1 MEYGHEAIRVGTEHG
16 NRHWAR
22 SMAGGNGAW
31 MVGTGHAWKAGLKVV
46 QALRWAMGIEDE
58 PKDGHGA
65 WKGHDTDSKRRNSFS

>member
-1 MEYGHEAIRVGTEHG
+1 MEGEHVARLVATGQG
-16 NRHWAR
+16 NRHWAQ

-65 WKGHDTDSKRRNSFS
+65 WKGHGTDTKRRNFS